1 MITQEGKSCP
11 SKQQEINTVTHSECL
26 EAGLGLGYKSENETG
41 ERQWTGPGAFSAC
54 LVAQH
59 VHRNANTTSKSTT
72 VVPNLYSK
80 VIVNPKPFETETNL
94 KFRAICRETGIMKFE
109 VIMSKDYIEFKVI
122 YCNYTKTNN
131 IYNRLF

>member
-72 VVPNLYSK
+72 VVPNLDSK

-94 KFRAICRETGIMKFE
+94 KFGAICRESGNMNFE
-109 VIMSKDYIEFKVI
+109 AIMSEDHI
-122 YCNYTKTNN
+122 
-131 IYNRLF
+131 